1 MSKKE
6 THHHSS
12 KTEVAPDEQIN
23 AQASSLE
30 GENVGE
36 EETLETLE
44 ERVQEDVRA
53 LEEELARMKDQ
64 LLRSLAD
71 MENFKKRSEREV
83 QDMAKYAI
91 TEFSR
96 DLLSISD
103 NLHRALDTVK
113 AGGKVTDEL
122 FNSLVEGVKLT
133 EKELLK
139 AFQKHGIEKLEPK
152 GEKFDHNYHQAIF
165 EVDHDSLAPG
175 MVAEVMQPGYKLH
188 DRLLRPAMV
197 GVTKEK

>member
-1 MSKKE
+1 MNKKEPPHSSKKE
-6 THHHSS
+6 TM
-12 KTEVAPDEQIN
+12 PDEEIN
-23 AQASSLE
+23 AQSASPEE
-30 GENVGE
+30 GNIGE

-44 ERVQEDVRA
+44 ERVQDDVQQ
-53 LEEELARMKDQ
+53 LEAELARMKDQ

-71 MENFKKRSEREV
+71 MENLKKRSEREV
-83 QDMAKYAI
+83 RDMAKYAI
-91 TEFSR
+91 TEFAR

-103 NLHRALDTVK
+103 NLRRALDTVK
-113 AGGKVTDEL
+113 EEKQVTDEL
-122 FNSLVEGVKLT
+122 LNSLVEGVKLT

-139 AFQKHGIEKLEPK
+139 AFQKHGIEKIEPK

-165 EVDHDSLAPG
+165 EVDHDSLASG

-197 GVTKEK
+197 GVTKRK

>member
-6 THHHSS
+6 THHSS
-12 KTEVAPDEQIN
+12 KTEVAPDEAIN